1 VTLASSAASFLLAL
15 LLSFSACAA
24 EEAARITH
32 TAGTVSIQSR
42 DGKASLASLNSLV
55 RAGDTVATEKSSV
68 VRLQFK
74 DGAQI
79 TLRPETSYRVEGYY
93 YEPSEPKKDSFVSSL
108 LKGGMRVISGLVGK
122 RGNRDAYKNDVQV
135 ATMGIRGTRYGV
147 RLCETKEQEGKA
159 VSSCNDIV
167 QIGKATSVPKDGL
180 FVEVTEGAVSV
191 TNDGGEKIVSIGEF
205 AYVADKD
212 TAAVLLPE
220 DPGIGASLPS
230 DLAVRPGSGGL
241 LGFGDTASCTL
252 K

>member
-1 VTLASSAASFLLAL
+1 MRAFSAASFALAL
-15 LLSFSACAA
+15 LLSFNACAA
-24 EEAARITH
+24 GEAARITH
-32 TAGTVSIQSR
+32 TAGTVGIQSKEGGVR
-42 DGKASLASLNSLV
+42 LASINSTLT
-55 RAGDTVATEKSSV
+55 AGDTITTEKNSV

-79 TLRPETSYRVEGYY
+79 TLRPETSYRVEAYY

-108 LKGGMRVISGLVGK
+108 LKGGMRVITGLVGK
-122 RGNRDAYKNDVQV
+122 RGNRDAYQNDVQV

-147 RLCETKEQEGKA
+147 RLCETKAQEGKP

-167 QIGKATSVPKDGL
+167 QIGKASSVPKDGL

-191 TNDGGEKIVSIGEF
+191 TNDGGEKIVSIGEY
-205 AYVADKD
+205 AYVPDKA
-212 TAAVLLPE
+212 TPAVLLPE

-230 DLAVRPGSGGL
+230 DLALRPGAGGL
-241 LGFGDTASCTL
+241 LGFGDSASCTL

>member
-1 VTLASSAASFLLAL
+1 MRACSAVKFVLLL
-15 LLSFSACAA
+15 LLSFAVQA

-32 TAGTVSIQSR
+32 TAGTVGILAK
-42 DGKASLASLNSLV
+42 DGKARLASINSPV
-55 RAGDTVATEKSSV
+55 NAGDTVTTERNSV

-79 TLRPETSYRVEGYY
+79 TLRPESSYRVDDYY
-93 YEPSEPKKDSFVSSL
+93 YKEGEPQKDSFSSSL
-108 LKGGMRVISGLVGK
+108 LKGGMRAISGLVGK
-122 RGNRDAYKNDVQV
+122 RGNRDAYKNDVKV

-147 RLCETKEQEGKA
+147 RLCESQEVDGKR
-159 VSSCNDIV
+159 VSNCEDIV
-167 QIGKATSVPKDGL
+167 KIGKSVSTPKDGL
-180 FVEVTEGAVSV
+180 YAEVTEGAVSI
-191 TNDGGEKIVSIGEF
+191 TNEGGEKVVNAGEYAF
-205 AYVADKD
+205 TPDLK
-212 TAAVLLPE
+212 TPAVLLPE